1 MKLNNKINSSGLISD
16 LNINP
21 EILNRYD
28 DLRSKS
34 GEDTIINCW
43 TAMFKLYLNCDNYLS
58 KAIKKSGIGDNE
70 VKVNLKQMRLFMLRL
85 FASLDEVSQ
94 NNLYK
99 ETLDVLG
106 SFLVTNTS
114 LPASF
119 KESWKQDFL
128 PTFLSNEADIE
139 KFGRPIKKI
148 NSSSNF
154 RLKVAEIL
162 NTINIEAP
170 EYNETVKLFNFER
183 DKDIDY
189 LKSIDVLNNLI
200 KLEVIIKSPKEDL
213 TKEEIKKTTNEI
225 VSKINK
231 DWINYELDKIKSI
244 ENVEL
249 FNVQTYVFLNETNYG
264 KKMFFENVCKSELG
278 TNTIILGN
286 IGEVSKNMFVQVG
299 FQPTNYK
306 LYEKL
311 AEFNDKKMIK
321 RGDFKDYIA
330 EINVPM
336 FINSLMLRASGKVT
350 LIDVSSSIYDNE
362 VIERDRKLKELS
374 ALLLKGYVEL
384 SLLEKKG
391 LGELK
396 EKYNEEFMKAKNKSV
411 ENLVKDFLKE
421 NVLDFLDSVNIG
433 YEFQYIKSDP
443 VLKIKCSENIGT
455 QGSQAIFDFIEKNL
469 KTDKNLDELKEK
481 ISNLKEYIQMAND
494 VAINRSVAKQSVR
507 KF

>member
-170 EYNETVKLFNFER
+170 EYNKH
-183 DKDIDY
+183 
-189 LKSIDVLNNLI
+189 
-200 KLEVIIKSPKEDL
+200 
-213 TKEEIKKTTNEI
+213 
-225 VSKINK
+225 VS
-231 DWINYELDKIKSI
+231 
-244 ENVEL
+244 
-249 FNVQTYVFLNETNYG
+249 
-264 KKMFFENVCKSELG
+264 
-278 TNTIILGN
+278 
-286 IGEVSKNMFVQVG
+286 
-299 FQPTNYK
+299 
-306 LYEKL
+306 
-311 AEFNDKKMIK
+311 
-321 RGDFKDYIA
+321 
-330 EINVPM
+330 
-336 FINSLMLRASGKVT
+336 
-350 LIDVSSSIYDNE
+350 
-362 VIERDRKLKELS
+362 
-374 ALLLKGYVEL
+374 
-384 SLLEKKG
+384 
-391 LGELK
+391 
-396 EKYNEEFMKAKNKSV
+396 
-411 ENLVKDFLKE
+411 
-421 NVLDFLDSVNIG
+421 
-433 YEFQYIKSDP
+433 
-443 VLKIKCSENIGT
+443 
-455 QGSQAIFDFIEKNL
+455 
-469 KTDKNLDELKEK
+469 
-481 ISNLKEYIQMAND
+481 
-494 VAINRSVAKQSVR
+494 
-507 KF
+507 